1 MKQID
6 IISFSAFKYT
16 VAESK
21 SVNQIRLI
29 SWETWWPSLY
39 EYMIPEQELSL

>member
-1 MKQID
+1 ML
-6 IISFSAFKYT
+6 FSAIKYT

-29 SWETWWPSLY
+29 LWETWWPSLY
-39 EYMIPEQELSL
+39 EYMILPEQELSL